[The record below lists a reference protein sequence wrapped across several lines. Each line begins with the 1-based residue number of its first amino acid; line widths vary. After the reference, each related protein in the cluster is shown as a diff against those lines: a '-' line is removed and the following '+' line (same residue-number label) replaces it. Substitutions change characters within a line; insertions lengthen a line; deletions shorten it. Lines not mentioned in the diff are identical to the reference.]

1 MSKTGTTPLKA
12 ADSDFIGRFR
22 EVISDPLNLLIERV
36 TEAGIL
42 EGNEVCL
49 HNGNRVPAVGTGA
62 YYGQFSTLLVLNRGV
77 HEPLEEYVFQEI
89 VKRLPASPRMIELGA
104 YWAHYSMWLKR
115 IRPHAS
121 VIMVEP
127 DLGNLAAGQAN
138 FARNGF
144 EGEFIH
150 AAVGKGLWELDDFF
164 ASRGLAHLDILHV
177 DIQGAEGALLDG
189 GRQTLGN
196 SRIDYLC
203 VSTHSQALH
212 QGVAEELTRFG
223 YRVEVSSDFDNETTS
238 YDGFIFAASHTT
250 QRVFNNFN
258 HFGRTTIATSSAN
271 DMLRALINMRDSTS
285 LMESVALKCEDRVDL
300 GEREVPVQIFYKIDA
315 I

>member
-1 MSKTGTTPLKA
+1 MSKAGTTPLKA
-12 ADSDFIGRFR
+12 ADTDFVGRFR

-36 TEAGIL
+36 PQAGIV
-42 EGNEVCL
+42 EGNDVYL
-49 HNGNRVPAVGTGA
+49 HNGNRVPVTGAEA

-77 HEPLEEYVFQEI
+77 HEPLEEYVFQEL
-89 VKRLPASPRMIELGA
+89 VKRLPVSPRMIELGA

-115 IRPHAS
+115 VRPLAN

-127 DLGNLAAGQAN
+127 DSGNLAAGRAN

-150 AAVGKGLWELDDFF
+150 AAVGKGLWELDGFF
-164 ASRGLAHLDILHV
+164 AARDLAHLDILHV
-177 DIQGAEGALLDG
+177 DIQGAEAALLNG

-196 SRIDYLC
+196 SLIDYLC

-212 QGVAEELTRFG
+212 RGVAEELIRFG

-238 YDGFIFAASHTT
+238 FDGFIFAASATT
-250 QRVFNNFN
+250 HPIFSNFN
-258 HFGRTTIATSSAN
+258 HFGRTAIAESSAN
-271 DMLRALINMRDSTS
+271 DSLRAVINMRDS
-285 LMESVALKCEDRVDL
+285 ALNLEQRQTAVKTD
-300 GEREVPVQIFYKIDA
+300 
-315 I
+315 

>member
-1 MSKTGTTPLKA
+1 MSKVGTAPLKA
-12 ADSDFIGRFR
+12 ADTDFVGRFR

-36 TEAGIL
+36 PQAGTI
-42 EGNEVCL
+42 EGNDVYL
-49 HNGNRVPAVGTGA
+49 HNGNRVPVAGAEA

-77 HEPLEEYVFQEI
+77 HEPLEEYVFQEL

-115 IRPHAS
+115 IRTQAT

-127 DLGNLAAGQAN
+127 DSGNLAAGQAN

-144 EGEFIH
+144 GGEFIR
-150 AAVGKGLWELDDFF
+150 AAVGKGLWELDNFF
-164 ASRGLAHLDILHV
+164 AARGLSHLDILHA
-177 DIQGAEGALLDG
+177 DIQGAEGALLDE

-196 SRIDYLC
+196 SKIDYLC

-212 QGVAEELTRFG
+212 QGVAEKLTRFG

-238 YDGFIFAASHTT
+238 FDGFIFAASAST
-250 QRVFNNFN
+250 RPVFSNFN
-258 HFGRTTIATSSAN
+258 HFGRTTIAVSSAN
-271 DMLRALINMRDSTS
+271 DLLRAVINMRDST
-285 LMESVALKCEDRVDL
+285 A
-300 GEREVPVQIFYKIDA
+300 
-315 I
+315 

>member
-1 MSKTGTTPLKA
+1 MSKAGITPSKA
-12 ADSDFIGRFR
+12 ADTDFVGRFR

-36 TEAGIL
+36 PQAGTI
-42 EGNEVCL
+42 EGNDVYL
-49 HNGNRVPAVGTGA
+49 HNGNRVPVAGAEA

-77 HEPLEEYVFQEI
+77 HEPLEEYVFQEL
-89 VKRLPASPRMIELGA
+89 VKRLPDSPRMIELGA

-115 IRPHAS
+115 IRPQAT

-127 DLGNLAAGQAN
+127 DSGNLAAGKAN

-150 AAVGKGLWELDDFF
+150 GAVGKGLWELDDFF
-164 ASRGLAHLDILHV
+164 ATRGLSHLDVLHV
-177 DIQGAEGALLDG
+177 DIQGAEGVLLQG
-189 GRQTLGN
+189 GRETLGN
-196 SRIDYLC
+196 SRIDYLF

-238 YDGFIFAASHTT
+238 FDGFIFAASATT
-250 QRVFNNFN
+250 DPIFSNFS
-258 HFGRTTIATSSAN
+258 HFGRTTIAASNAN
-271 DMLRALINMRDSTS
+271 DALLAVVDMRDST
-285 LMESVALKCEDRVDL
+285 LNRGQRQAAAK
-300 GEREVPVQIFYKIDA
+300 
-315 I
+315 